1 MSIVS
6 ATSYTIRN
14 GKAWVRFDNGEV
26 PHLVVG
32 WGDVDCIDIPLAD
45 SMFDDLYAIIV
56 QAAEVRERR
65 RWELPP
71 GVPQIVESD

>member
-32 WGDVDCIDIPLAD
+32 WGDVD
-45 SMFDDLYAIIV
+45 
-56 QAAEVRERR
+56 
-65 RWELPP
+65 
-71 GVPQIVESD
+71 